1 MFLNPLLAMKEKKK
15 TGAGEDS
22 EEWSDDDKYDPKM
35 TKEQIK
41 EEKEK
46 ERKLLGKR
54 KKTGLEGDMDDLK
67 EFFHNDAIEEV
78 PQNDMEKQKK
88 KEVDDLPD
96 GYSSMD
102 SDEMAETRA
111 LAKKMLRKKFREE
124 TISAS
129 YSRYAFEDKGDI
141 LPEWFIQDE
150 ARANVPNYN
159 LTKEEIDEEKR
170 LLNEWNTRPS
180 KKVTEAKNRKKMR
193 LVKAM
198 DKIKKKANL
207 IANNQEGGEGTKMRA
222 IQKLYNKE
230 KTKHVEEKSYVVNRS
245 FNSS

>member
-1 MFLNPLLAMKEKKK
+1 
-15 TGAGEDS
+15 
-22 EEWSDDDKYDPKM
+22 
-35 TKEQIK
+35 
-41 EEKEK
+41 
-46 ERKLLGKR
+46 
-54 KKTGLEGDMDDLK
+54 MDELK
-67 EFFHNDAIEEV
+67 AFFKGDAIEEV
-78 PQNDMEKQKK
+78 PANDMEKQKK
-88 KEVDDLPD
+88 DADEMPD

-129 YSRYAFEDKGDI
+129 YSRYAFEDEGDV
-141 LPEWFIQDE
+141 LPEWFVQDE

-159 LTKEEIDEEKR
+159 LTPEEVAEEKR
-170 LLNEWNTRPS
+170 QLQEWNTRPS

-198 DKIKKKANL
+198 AKIKTKANL
-207 IANNQEGGEGTKMRA
+207 IASQDGSEGTKMRA
-222 IQKLYNKE
+222 IQKLYKKE
-230 KTKHVEEKSYVVNRS
+230 KAKHVEEKTYVVNRT